1 VTHSEPEPAAA
12 RAATAAA
19 REDQIAKQ
27 TDVERRTDRARGL
40 MLGLALGE
48 STGLGRHQS
57 GSPTINA
64 GVATQLAAFTLEG
77 YIRAAVRFSHRG
89 ICHPPSVI
97 WRAYC
102 RWGIGQGIDG
112 LHASAMPGSGGDRSG
127 WLCHV
132 PALRERRGDAPRT
145 VAALLGGRQGT
156 IAEPLNSS
164 MGWHGLVR
172 TLPLIV
178 GHWRDLRFDPSLTR
192 DVTALTHGSPLA
204 LDVSSAAVAI
214 GASLQRGDDV
224 LDGLRTG
231 TDAVR
236 DLGMDPRLTE
246 ACDRA
251 IADAVSGA
259 PSERDGGDTASE
271 SLRVE
276 TLRAVAPDA
285 TAWSALLG
293 ALIVVATH
301 PKPGQFV
308 DALELAVQAPEGA
321 AVASVTGALLG
332 AAHGASAL
340 PVDLVSRHE
349 LAWALDTLT
358 RDAVAQL
365 TDSPGGSEYVE
376 ARDERWN
383 RRCPGY

>member
-1 VTHSEPEPAAA
+1 MTHSEPEPAAA

-214 GASLQRGDDV
+214 GACG
-224 LDGLRTG
+224 
-231 TDAVR
+231 
-236 DLGMDPRLTE
+236 
-246 ACDRA
+246 CC
-251 IADAVSGA
+251 
-259 PSERDGGDTASE
+259 ASC
-271 SLRVE
+271 S
-276 TLRAVAPDA
+276 A
-285 TAWSALLG
+285 TALISAGSISGSSPCTLTTMVLS
-293 ALIVVATH
+293 LNCRWRATSARRS
-301 PKPGQFV
+301 V
-308 DALELAVQAPEGA
+308 PEGCWSEVITLSKPCA
-321 AVASVTGALLG
+321 TTV
-332 AAHGASAL
+332 
-340 PVDLVSRHE
+340 
-349 LAWALDTLT
+349 LAT
-358 RDAVAQL
+358 
-365 TDSPGGSEYVE
+365 P
-376 ARDERWN
+376 
-383 RRCPGY
+383 